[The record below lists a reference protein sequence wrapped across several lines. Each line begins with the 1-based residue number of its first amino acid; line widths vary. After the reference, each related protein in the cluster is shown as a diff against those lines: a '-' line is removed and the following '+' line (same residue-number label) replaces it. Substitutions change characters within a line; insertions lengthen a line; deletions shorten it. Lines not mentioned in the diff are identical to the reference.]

1 MTQIALKSGSV
12 YTFKL
17 SSGEEFIAKI
27 VQAGGDFI
35 QIEEPVSIAPS
46 QNGIGFMPTIFTA
59 DPKGEFRLNTN
70 AITVYAETDE
80 GIKMK
85 YIEATTGIQLPEKKI
100 LVG

>member
-1 MTQIALKSGSV
+1 MTQIALKSGAV